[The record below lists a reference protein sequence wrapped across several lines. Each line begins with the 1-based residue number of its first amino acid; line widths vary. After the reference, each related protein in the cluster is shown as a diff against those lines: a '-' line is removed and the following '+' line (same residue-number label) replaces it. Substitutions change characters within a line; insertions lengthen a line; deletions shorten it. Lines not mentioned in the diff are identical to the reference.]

1 MQKPTFD
8 LVIPAHNEEKVIILT
23 LRLAS
28 DALARIPDL
37 TWRIIVAE
45 NGSDDDTTG
54 VVERARLLFVKVFSA
69 RSRGKGAAIREALEH
84 SDAEYF
90 GFMDADAPIEFSV
103 IGPALN
109 ELSAH
114 HANLV
119 IGSRFH
125 PDSIVERRMFRQT
138 FSRIFN
144 ILARL
149 IVGIKAND
157 SQCPLK
163 IMDQEGRR
171 VLAACKENSWFLD
184 IELIARAERAGLRIS
199 VVPVVL
205 KEIPCQ
211 DRESTLALG
220 RDGIQAIATM
230 FRLRKRLAEEAVK

>member
-1 MQKPTFD
+1 MPKRSLD
-8 LVIPAHNEEKVIILT
+8 LVIPAHNEEKVIIST

-28 DALARIPDL
+28 DALAKIPDL

-45 NGSDDDTTG
+45 NGSKDDTAG
-54 VVERARLLFVKVFSA
+54 VVERAHPPFVEVFSA

-90 GFMDADAPIEFSV
+90 GFMDADAPIEFSA
-103 IGPALN
+103 IGPALH
-109 ELSAH
+109 ELGER

-125 PDSIVERRMFRQT
+125 PDSVVKRRPLRQT
-138 FSRIFN
+138 LSRIFN
-144 ILARL
+144 TLARL
-149 IVGIKAND
+149 IVGMKAND

-163 IMDQEGRR
+163 IMDRDGRR

-184 IELIARAERAGLRIS
+184 IELIARAERAGLRIG

-205 KEIPCQ
+205 KEISFPE
-211 DRESTLALG
+211 REGSLALW
-220 RDGIQAIATM
+220 RDGIQAIVTM
-230 FRLRKRLAEEAVK
+230 FRLRKRLAEEAIT